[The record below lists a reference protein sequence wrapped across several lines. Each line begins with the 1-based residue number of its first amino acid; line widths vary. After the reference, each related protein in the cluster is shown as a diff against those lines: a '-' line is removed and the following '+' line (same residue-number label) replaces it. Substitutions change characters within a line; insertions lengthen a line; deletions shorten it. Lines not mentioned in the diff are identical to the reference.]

1 MTTNKIQQ
9 LASQARDQMWN
20 ELEQSVP
27 AAWYGDKCPS
37 QEAVD
42 ERFAELLIQECYAW
56 VKYNG
61 GLSSEFDLQD
71 LKAHLG
77 IKP

>member
-1 MTTNKIQQ
+1 MSTNKIQQ
-9 LASQARDQMWN
+9 LANQARDQMWN
-20 ELEQSVP
+20 ELEKLDP
-27 AAWYGDKCPS
+27 AAWYSDKGPS
-37 QEAVD
+37 QQAVD

-61 GLSSEFDLQD
+61 GLSSESDLQD